1 MKKIRILVVDDH
13 PVVRNGL
20 VGMLNG
26 QRGFDVVG
34 QAENGAE
41 ALNLVEDLNPDV
53 IMMDLKMPVM
63 NGVTAIREIR
73 KVRPM
78 QHILVLTTYDSDSD
92 LLPAIEA
99 GATGYLLKDVPRED
113 LFNAIE
119 ATARGEAVVAPNI
132 AARLFSKMRSPGE
145 ESLTIREI
153 EVLKRVAAGD
163 TNKQAARFLH
173 ISEAT
178 IKTHLLHIFDK
189 LGVDDRTAAVTEAM
203 KRDIF
208 RLD

>member
-1 MKKIRILVVDDH
+1 MKKIKILVVDDH

-26 QRGFDVVG
+26 QGSFNVVG
-34 QAENGAE
+34 EAENGIE
-41 ALNLVEDLNPDV
+41 ALNLVEGLNPDV
-53 IMMDLKMPVM
+53 ILMDLKMPEM
-63 NGVTAIREIR
+63 NGVTAIRKIR
-73 KVRPM
+73 KLRPA

-113 LFNAIE
+113 LFSAIE
-119 ATARGEAVVAPNI
+119 ATARGETVVAPNI
-132 AARLFSKMRSPGE
+132 AARLFSKMRNPGE
-145 ESLTIREI
+145 DKLTTREI
-153 EVLKRVAAGD
+153 EVLQRVAKGD
-163 TNKQAARFLH
+163 TNKEAARSLH

-189 LGVDDRTAAVTEAM
+189 LGVDDRTAAVTEAI

>member
-1 MKKIRILVVDDH
+1 MKKIKILVVDDH

-20 VGMLNG
+20 VGMLAG
-26 QRGFDVVG
+26 QGSFDVVG

-41 ALNLVEDLNPDV
+41 ALNLVEVLNPDV
-53 IMMDLKMPVM
+53 ILMDLKMPEM
-63 NGVTAIREIR
+63 SGVTAIREIR
-73 KVRPM
+73 KVRPT

-113 LFNAIE
+113 LFIAIE
-119 ATARGEAVVAPNI
+119 ATARGETVVAPNI
-132 AARLFSKMRSPGE
+132 AARLFSKMRNPGE
-145 ESLTIREI
+145 EKLTIREI

-163 TNKQAARFLH
+163 TNKQAARSLH

-189 LGVDDRTAAVTEAM
+189 LGVDDRTAAVTEAI

>member
-63 NGVTAIREIR
+63 NGVAAIREIR